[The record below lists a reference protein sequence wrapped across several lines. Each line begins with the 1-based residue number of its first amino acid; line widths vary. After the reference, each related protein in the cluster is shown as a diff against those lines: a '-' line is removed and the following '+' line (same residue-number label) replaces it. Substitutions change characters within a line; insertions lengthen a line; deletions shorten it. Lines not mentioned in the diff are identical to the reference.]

1 MMEGIIVRGRGGFYT
16 VRDGNGEEFVLRAKK
31 KFRRQKISPLVGDR
45 VYFTP
50 GEGKEE
56 GKEEDGWLEEILP
69 RDSQCLRPPVANI
82 SLLCIVAA
90 PSPAPD
96 WLLVDKLLIFARKQ
110 NIKTLLILNKMDLP
124 GSDETTE
131 LARAMYAKADTDVR
145 CVSAQSGQ
153 DLENLKTCLSGHICC
168 FSGQSGVGKS
178 TLLNALFGLDQETGD
193 ISRRIRRGKNT
204 TRHAELFTFGSIR
217 VIDTPGFSLL
227 EMDEVFDPVLLREYY
242 PEFAPYE
249 GRCRF
254 SPCYHGKEPG
264 CAVTQAAAEGAID
277 ERRLERYRQLLED
290 CRKAWRERYD

>member
-16 VRDGNGEEFVLRAKK
+16 VRDGNGQEFVLRAKK

-69 RDSQCLRPPVANI
+69 RESQCLRPPVANI

-110 NIKTLLILNKMDLP
+110 KIKTLLILNKMDLP
-124 GSDETTE
+124 GSNDTTE
-131 LARAMYAKADTDVR
+131 LARAMYAKADMDVQ
-145 CVSAQSGQ
+145 CVSAQNGQ
-153 DLENLKTCLSGHICC
+153 DLENLKACLSGHICC

-178 TLLNALFGLDQETGD
+178 TLLNALFGLSQETGD
-193 ISRRIRRGKNT
+193 ISRKIQRGKNT
-204 TRHAELFTFGSIR
+204 TRHAELFTFGDIQ

-227 EMDEVFDPVLLREYY
+227 ELDEVFDPVLLQDYY
-242 PEFAPYE
+242 PEFEAYA
-249 GRCRF
+249 GQCRF
-254 SPCYHGKEPG
+254 APCYHGSEPG
-264 CAVTQAAAEGAID
+264 CAVLQAVKEGKIHSD
-277 ERRLERYRQLLED
+277 RMERYHLLLAD
-290 CRKAWRERYD
+290 CRQAWRNRYD